1 MEPSDGGNNSEGGD
15 DSSVGSNN
23 SEDTH
28 IFQGD
33 EVGDVDMYGRAGIG
47 CAGDMFKACK
57 YCGALKLLP
66 FKKPFPSPGE
76 VNIRGMCCNKGS
88 ISKTD

>member
-1 MEPSDGGNNSEGGD
+1 MDPSDGGDDSGGGD
-15 DSSVGSNN
+15 NSSTESSDSVDN
-23 SEDTH
+23 H

-33 EVGDVDMYGRAGIG
+33 DVEDDDMYGRAGIG

-66 FKKPFPSPGE
+66 FKKPFPSLGE
-76 VNIRGMCCNKGS
+76 VIYMACVVTKVP
-88 ISKTD
+88 